1 MSRRRMKEL
10 NKLNKKPYYGS
21 EMGPRRKGTFRCIS
35 ANMNNFPVEASHPK
49 NITFIANMKKHQGDI
64 FLLQEHGLNERKL
77 SEEARLKGRIEPAF
91 RMGEVKVTTAYNRHF
106 APEHPRAKRCYGG
119 TATITSFELAPYACG
134 SGIDET
140 GMGRWA
146 WSRIQGRDGTRA
158 TFYSVYRC
166 CNNKTGSESA

>member
-1 MSRRRMKEL
+1 MKEL

-77 SEEARLKGRIEPAF
+77 NEEASIKTFLQFRFNQAQLLHLYLYQWQEP
-91 RMGEVKVTTAYNRHF
+91 
-106 APEHPRAKRCYGG
+106 
-119 TATITSFELAPYACG
+119 EL
-134 SGIDET
+134 
-140 GMGRWA
+140 
-146 WSRIQGRDGTRA
+146 
-158 TFYSVYRC
+158 
-166 CNNKTGSESA
+166 